1 MHFVVCKHPLLNC
14 LAGLQ
19 LGPGSLLTDELL
31 GPVADDVVPQ
41 PVWPQQRAVLV
52 VVPVV
57 GLVGSEVGEADRR
70 PVHPVEL
77 AC

>member
-1 MHFVVCKHPLLNC
+1 MQFVVCKHPLLLNC

-57 GLVGSEVGEADRR
+57 GLQWKLPPVRVGHGR
-70 PVHPVEL
+70 PVHL
-77 AC
+77 